1 MRLPPF
7 LDPSLHRGVLA
18 GKPELGHQPLVH
30 SARGMPL
37 LARHPQIRGQPL
49 VRRTRVLARHQG
61 TGPDRPLPRRG
72 RIIPRHVLDY
82 RRTRN
87 TKLPGYPRVIQSL
100 SFQLPDTLLDTHRCR
115 HSFPH
120 RETERMVD
128 QHSGIYQETNG
139 TGALMSHR
147 CLPPTLSK
155 MNAITVQNKCRHRTA
170 LFDHKQQ
177 GRDRRRGA
185 GQPRQPGLPRR
196 GAEPV
201 VGDRPDGVPHPRG
214 QGLPVA
220 CDRLLRRDAG
230 LLDDRNEPERRA
242 GQPDAPRRVLH
253 ARRRGASDHP
263 LGPRLPLPVA
273 RMDPHLRG
281 AQADPVD
288 EREGLLPGQRGRG
301 GVLRASQA
309 GVLSAGAT
317 SPASPSRGSSNNWT
331 HT

>member
-1 MRLPPF
+1 
-7 LDPSLHRGVLA
+7 
-18 GKPELGHQPLVH
+18 
-30 SARGMPL
+30 
-37 LARHPQIRGQPL
+37 
-49 VRRTRVLARHQG
+49 
-61 TGPDRPLPRRG
+61 
-72 RIIPRHVLDY
+72 
-82 RRTRN
+82 
-87 TKLPGYPRVIQSL
+87 
-100 SFQLPDTLLDTHRCR
+100 
-115 HSFPH
+115 
-120 RETERMVD
+120 MVD